1 MPIGVALTAR
11 TRRQPDAAATAAVLT
26 PATLP
31 ALQRALAE
39 ADLDGWLLYDF
50 QGNNPISGGLMAL
63 EGFISRRVFVLVPRE
78 GVPRA
83 LGHAIEAGPWR
94 RWPPDWPRATYSAWR
109 ELESA
114 LAGMVRGKRI
124 AMEYSAGDAVPYLD
138 RVPAGVL
145 EMVRAAGAKEVVSSG
160 ELVTRFY
167 AAWSDAGLA
176 SHLRAA
182 ETIAAIARD
191 AFALAGER
199 ARSAR
204 RATEYELVQ
213 WILERFDRA
222 GLSTDH
228 GPSVCA
234 GESSAN
240 PHYEASAERSRE
252 IREGEVLLID
262 LWATEPAGVYA
273 DQTWM
278 AFVGTPTDRAA
289 EVWTAVRDA
298 RDAAIRLVEG
308 ASRDGR
314 SLRGADVDDAA
325 RQVIE
330 SRGYGQ
336 YFTHRTGHSI
346 DPRDLH
352 GSGPHLDNLE
362 TRDERLLVP
371 GVAFSIE
378 PGIYIPGRIG
388 MRSEVN
394 VYIVPGEAVVTPAE
408 YQTELMVV

>member
-1 MPIGVALTAR
+1 M
-11 TRRQPDAAATAAVLT
+11 LT
-26 PATLP
+26 PDTLP

-39 ADLDGWLLYDF
+39 AGLDGWLLYDF
-50 QGNNPISGGLMAL
+50 QGNNPIAGGLLAL
-63 EGFISRRVFVLVPRE
+63 EGMVSRRVFVLVPRD

-94 RWPPDWPRATYSAWR
+94 RWPADWPRSTYSAWR
-109 ELESA
+109 ELEAS
-114 LAGMVRGKRI
+114 LAELVRGRRI

-145 EMVRAAGAKEVVSSG
+145 EMVRAAGATEVVSSG

-167 AAWSDAGLA
+167 AAWTDAHLA
-176 SHLRAA
+176 SHLRSA

-199 ARSAR
+199 ARTAR
-204 RATEYELVQ
+204 PATEHELVE
-213 WILERFDRA
+213 WILERFAHA

-262 LWATEPAGVYA
+262 LWATEPGGVYA

-278 AFVGTPTDRAA
+278 AFVGAPTDRAR
-289 EVWTAVRDA
+289 EVWSAVRDA
-298 RDAAIRLVEG
+298 RDAAIRLVDE
-308 ASRDGR
+308 AARDGR

-325 RQVIE
+325 RAVIVA
-330 SRGYGQ
+330 RGFGGR
-336 YFTHRTGHSI
+336 FIHRTGHSI
-346 DPRDLH
+346 DPRSLH
-352 GSGPHLDNLE
+352 GAGPHLDNLE
-362 TRDERLLVP
+362 TREERRLVP
-371 GVAFSIE
+371 GVGFSIE
-378 PGIYIPGRIG
+378 PGVYLPGELG

-394 VYIVPGEAVVTPAE
+394 VFLQPGRAIVTPGEYQRELIVV
-408 YQTELMVV
+408 

>member
-1 MPIGVALTAR
+1 
-11 TRRQPDAAATAAVLT
+11 VLT
-26 PATLP
+26 PDTLP

-39 ADLDGWLLYDF
+39 AGLDGWLLYDF
-50 QGNNPISGGLMAL
+50 QGSNPIAGGLLAL
-63 EGFISRRVFVLVPRE
+63 EGMVSRRVFVLVPRE
-78 GVPRA
+78 GPPRA

-94 RWPPDWPRATYSAWR
+94 RWPADWPRATYSAWR

-114 LAGMVRGKRI
+114 LAAMVRGKRV

-145 EMVRAAGAKEVVSSG
+145 EMVRAAGATEVVSSG

-167 AAWSDAGLA
+167 AGWTEAHLA

-182 ETIAAIARD
+182 ETIAAIARE

-199 ARSAR
+199 ARTTR
-204 RATEYELVQ
+204 RATEHELVQ
-213 WILERFDRA
+213 WILERFTRA

-240 PHYEASAERSRE
+240 PHYEASADRPRE

-262 LWATEPAGVYA
+262 LWATEPEGVYA

-278 AFVGTPTDRAA
+278 AFVGTPTDRAV
-289 EVWTAVRDA
+289 EVWSAVRDA
-298 RDAAIRLVEG
+298 RDAAIRLVED

-325 RQVIE
+325 RAVIVE
-330 SRGYGQ
+330 RGFGER
-336 YFTHRTGHSI
+336 FIHRTGHSI
-346 DPRDLH
+346 DPRSLH
-352 GSGPHLDNLE
+352 GAGPHLDNLE
-362 TRDERLLVP
+362 TREERRLMP
-371 GVAFSIE
+371 GIGFSIE
-378 PGIYIPGRIG
+378 PGVYLPGELG

-394 VYIVPGEAVVTPAE
+394 VFLQPGRALVTPGN
-408 YQTELMVV
+408 YQRELIVV

>member
-1 MPIGVALTAR
+1 M
-11 TRRQPDAAATAAVLT
+11 LT
-26 PATLP
+26 PETLP
-31 ALQRALAE
+31 ALQRALAG
-39 ADLDGWLLYDF
+39 AGLDGWLLYDF
-50 QGNNPISGGLMAL
+50 QGSNPIAGGLLAL
-63 EGFISRRVFVLVPRE
+63 EGMVSRRVFVLVPRE

-94 RWPPDWPRATYSAWR
+94 RWPGDWPRATYSAWR

-114 LAGMVRGKRI
+114 IADMVRGKRI

-145 EMVRAAGAKEVVSSG
+145 ELVRAAGATEVVSSG

-167 AAWSDAGLA
+167 AGWTEAQLA
-176 SHLRAA
+176 SHLRSA

-199 ARSAR
+199 ARTPR
-204 RATEYELVQ
+204 PATEHELVQ
-213 WILERFDRA
+213 WILEHFARA

-240 PHYEASAERSRE
+240 PHYEASAERPRE

-262 LWATEPAGVYA
+262 LWATEPEGVYA

-278 AFVGTPTDRAA
+278 AFVGSPTDRAA
-289 EVWTAVRDA
+289 EVWSAVRDA
-298 RDAAIRLVEG
+298 RDAAIRLVED

-325 RQVIE
+325 RAVIV
-330 SRGYGQ
+330 SRGFGER
-336 YFTHRTGHSI
+336 FIHRTGHSI
-346 DPRDLH
+346 DPRSLH
-352 GSGPHLDNLE
+352 GAGPHLDNLE
-362 TRDERLLVP
+362 TREERRLMP
-371 GVAFSIE
+371 GIGFSIE
-378 PGIYIPGRIG
+378 PGVYLSGELG

-394 VYIVPGEAVVTPAE
+394 VFLQPGRAIVTPGN
-408 YQTELMVV
+408 YQRELIVV